1 MFVPLQEAVQP
12 GIIDAAGLVV
22 GLGGLV
28 ATALWLN
35 ALYR

>member
-12 GIIDAAGLVV
+12 GIIDAAGWIV
-22 GLGGLV
+22 GVGGLA

-35 ALYR
+35 SLYR